1 MNSNYSGSTLSPI
14 FLKIRPEDIVRLKF
28 VLESYEHLG
37 VLRTLRKE
45 DGIVAIFALED
56 TRPDVEKVL
65 DALALELASV
75 DSSSSPSPTSFA
87 SPSASPSPASSLGTQ
102 PEITHFHRLSLEELR
117 STGVVP
123 EDAELDGNWDNCL
136 WLVDSE

>member
-75 DSSSSPSPTSFA
+75 DSSSSSATSSATSSP
-87 SPSASPSPASSLGTQ
+87 GTQ